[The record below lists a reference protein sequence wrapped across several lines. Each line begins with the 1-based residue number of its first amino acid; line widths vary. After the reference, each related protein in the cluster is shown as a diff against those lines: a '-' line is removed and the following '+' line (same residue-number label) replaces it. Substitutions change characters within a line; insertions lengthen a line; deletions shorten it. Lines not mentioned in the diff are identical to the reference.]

1 MSSVLIVLVVIFKKK
16 KTLKIDLHSHTTCS
30 DGALTPVELVQRA
43 QQMQIDVLAITDHD
57 TVAGVKTAAEYAKN
71 SNININI
78 ITGVE
83 LSTSWHGF
91 DIHVVGLQVDNA
103 DVNFL
108 QRLEGQLRERDNR
121 AERICEKLRKCGH
134 AGIYDVALAIADGA
148 QISRNHIARALVQKS
163 ICSTAQQAF
172 SKYLG
177 KNKKAHVTPKWIS
190 IQEAINWIHDAG
202 GQAVLAHPGHYD
214 MTTKWLRRL
223 VSEFSLAG
231 GDAME
236 ITHPNMAADKKKLLQ
251 EIMSDNALLASV
263 GSDFHFPSR
272 FTELGRR
279 LDIPSSVTP
288 VWHNWNLT
296 TTEEGMQ

>member
-1 MSSVLIVLVVIFKKK
+1 
-16 KTLKIDLHSHTTCS
+16 LKIDLHSHSTCS
-30 DGALTPVELVQRA
+30 DGALTPIELVQRA
-43 QQMQIDVLAITDHD
+43 QQMQVDVLALTDHD
-57 TVAGVKTAAEYAKN
+57 TVSGINIAREYLEN
-71 SNININI
+71 SNIKLNLIA
-78 ITGVE
+78 GVE

-91 DIHVVGLQVDNA
+91 DIHIVGLQVDK
-103 DVNFL
+103 DCDIFL
-108 QRLEGQLRERDNR
+108 QRLESQLAERDRR
-121 AERICEKLRKCGH
+121 AARICEKLAKCGH
-134 AGIYDVALAIADGA
+134 PGIYELALEIADGA

-163 ICSTAQQAF
+163 ICTHAQQAF

-177 KNKKAHVTPKWIS
+177 KGKKAHVTPKWIS
-190 IQEAINWIHDAG
+190 IQDAIEWIHDAG

-223 VSEFSLAG
+223 VAEFAESG

-251 EIMSDNALLASV
+251 EIMSDNALLASA

-279 LDIPSSVTP
+279 LDLPQTVTP
-288 VWHNWNLT
+288 VWHNWNLAT
-296 TTEEGMQ
+296 SEEGL

>member
-1 MSSVLIVLVVIFKKK
+1 M
-16 KTLKIDLHSHTTCS
+16 KIDLHCHSTCS

-43 QQMQIDVLAITDHD
+43 QQMQVDVLAITDHD
-57 TVAGVKTAAEYAKN
+57 TVAGIGIAAEYAKN
-71 SNININI
+71 SNMKLNI
-78 ITGVE
+78 IAGIE

-91 DIHVVGLQVDNA
+91 DIHVVGLRVDK
-103 DVNFL
+103 DDPVFL
-108 QRLEGQLRERDNR
+108 QRLEGQLAERDKR
-121 AERICEKLRKCGH
+121 AERICQKLAKCGH
-134 AGIYDVALAIADGA
+134 EGIYDLALEIADGA

-163 ICSTAQQAF
+163 ICTHPQQAF
-172 SKYLG
+172 SHYLG

-190 IQEAINWIHDAG
+190 IEEAIKWIHEAG

-223 VSEFSLAG
+223 VSEFAELG

-279 LDIPSSVTP
+279 LDIPLSCKP
-288 VWHNWNLT
+288 VWHNWNLAT
-296 TTEEGMQ
+296 SKEVVQ

>member
-1 MSSVLIVLVVIFKKK
+1 M
-16 KTLKIDLHSHTTCS
+16 KIDLHCHSTCS

-43 QQMQIDVLAITDHD
+43 QQMQVDVLAITDHD
-57 TVAGVKTAAEYAKN
+57 TVTGIAAARDYVKS
-71 SNININI
+71 SNIKLNVIAGI
-78 ITGVE
+78 E

-91 DIHVVGLQVDNA
+91 DIHVVGLR
-103 DVNFL
+103 VNNDDPVFL
-108 QRLEGQLRERDNR
+108 DRLEGQLAERDKR
-121 AERICEKLRKCGH
+121 AERICDKLAKCGH
-134 AGIYDVALAIADGA
+134 QGIYDIALDIAGDA
-148 QISRNHIARALVQKS
+148 QISRNHIAKALVQKS
-163 ICSTAQQAF
+163 ICTHPQQAF

-177 KNKKAHVTPKWIS
+177 KNKKAHVSPKWIS
-190 IQEAINWIHDAG
+190 IQEAIKWIHESG

-223 VSEFSLAG
+223 VAEFAEAG

-251 EIMSDNALLASV
+251 QIMAENALLASV

-279 LDIPSSVTP
+279 LNIPLECKP
-288 VWHNWNLT
+288 VWHNWNLAT
-296 TTEEGMQ
+296 SDGAIQ

>member
-1 MSSVLIVLVVIFKKK
+1 
-16 KTLKIDLHSHTTCS
+16 LKIDLHCHSTCS

-43 QQMQIDVLAITDHD
+43 QQMQVDVLAITDHD
-57 TVAGVKTAAEYAKN
+57 TVAGIAAACDYVKSSK
-71 SNININI
+71 IKLNI
-78 ITGVE
+78 IAGIE

-91 DIHVVGLQVDNA
+91 DIHVVGLR
-103 DVNFL
+103 VNNDDPVFL
-108 QRLEGQLRERDNR
+108 ERLEGQLAERDKR
-121 AERICEKLRKCGH
+121 AERICEKLAKCGH
-134 AGIYDVALAIADGA
+134 QGIYDIALDLAGGA
-148 QISRNHIARALVQKS
+148 QISRNHIAKALVQKS
-163 ICSTAQQAF
+163 ICTHPQQAF

-177 KNKKAHVTPKWIS
+177 KNKKAHVSPKWIS
-190 IQEAINWIHDAG
+190 IQEAIKWIHESG

-223 VSEFSLAG
+223 VAEFAEAG

-251 EIMSDNALLASV
+251 QIMAENALLASV

-279 LDIPSSVTP
+279 LNIPLECKP
-288 VWHNWNLT
+288 VWHNWNLAASD
-296 TTEEGMQ
+296 EAIQ

>member
-1 MSSVLIVLVVIFKKK
+1 
-16 KTLKIDLHSHTTCS
+16 LKIDLHCHSTCS

-43 QQMQIDVLAITDHD
+43 QQMQVDVLAITDHD
-57 TVAGVKTAAEYAKN
+57 TVAGIAAARDYVKSSK
-71 SNININI
+71 IKLNI
-78 ITGVE
+78 IAGIE

-91 DIHVVGLQVDNA
+91 DIHVVGLR
-103 DVNFL
+103 VNNDDPVFL
-108 QRLEGQLRERDNR
+108 ERLEGQLAERDKR
-121 AERICEKLRKCGH
+121 AERICEKLAKCGH
-134 AGIYDVALAIADGA
+134 QGIYDIALDIASGA
-148 QISRNHIARALVQKS
+148 QISRNHIAKALVQKS
-163 ICSTAQQAF
+163 ICTHPQQAF

-177 KNKKAHVTPKWIS
+177 KNKKAHVSPKWIS
-190 IQEAINWIHDAG
+190 IQEAIEWIHESG

-223 VSEFSLAG
+223 VAEFAQAG

-251 EIMSDNALLASV
+251 QIMAENALLASV

-279 LDIPSSVTP
+279 LDIPLACKP
-288 VWHNWNLT
+288 VWHSWNLAT
-296 TTEEGMQ
+296 SGEGIQ

>member
-1 MSSVLIVLVVIFKKK
+1 M
-16 KTLKIDLHSHTTCS
+16 KIDLHCHSTCS

-43 QQMQIDVLAITDHD
+43 QQMQVDVLAITDHD
-57 TVAGVKTAAEYAKN
+57 TVAGIAAARDYVKSSK
-71 SNININI
+71 IKLNI
-78 ITGVE
+78 IAGIE

-91 DIHVVGLQVDNA
+91 DIHVVGLR
-103 DVNFL
+103 VNNDDPVFL
-108 QRLEGQLRERDNR
+108 ERLEGQLAERDKR
-121 AERICEKLRKCGH
+121 AERICEKLAKCGH
-134 AGIYDVALAIADGA
+134 QGIYDIALDIASGA
-148 QISRNHIARALVQKS
+148 QISRNHIAKALVQKS
-163 ICSTAQQAF
+163 ICTHPQQAF

-177 KNKKAHVTPKWIS
+177 KNKKAHVSPKWIS
-190 IQEAINWIHDAG
+190 IQEAIEWIHESG

-223 VSEFSLAG
+223 VAEFAQAG

-251 EIMSDNALLASV
+251 QIMAENALLASV

-279 LDIPSSVTP
+279 LDIPLACKP
-288 VWHNWNLT
+288 VWHSWNLAT
-296 TTEEGMQ
+296 SGEGIQ